1 MIANKTINGLTSKTP
16 QRLLL
21 DAGAFFKN
29 FDMDTDT
36 FESAVTAGK
45 LLGATK
51 GGGSFSAVPAIRKIE
66 IDGVRGSVK
75 GLGVL
80 DTWEVKLGANI
91 VEVSADT
98 LVSALAIAD
107 KAVGTDGTATGGADL
122 SGYDIITGRSHILDA
137 DYIGNV
143 TWVGTLSGSLKPV
156 IIQVLNALNEKGLE
170 LSFEDKSEGVVE
182 TEFMGNFDFTD
193 PDKVPFVIYY
203 PKETT

>member
-98 LVSALAIAD
+98 LASALAIAD
-107 KAVGTDGTATGGADL
+107 KVAGTDGTATGGADL
-122 SGYDIITGRSHILDA
+122 SGYDIITGRNRILDA

-193 PDKVPFVIYY
+193 PDNVPFVIYY

>member
-16 QRLLL
+16 LRLLL

-29 FDMDTDT
+29 FDVKTDT
-36 FESAVTAGK
+36 FESAVIAKK

-80 DTWEVKLGANI
+80 DTWEVKIGANI
-91 VEVSADT
+91 VEVTADT
-98 LVSALAIAD
+98 LVSALGIAD
-107 KAVGTDGTATGGADL
+107 KTAGTDGSAGGGADL
-122 SGYDIITGRSHILDA
+122 SGYDIITGRSHILDT

-156 IIQVLNALNEKGLE
+156 IIQVFNALNEKGLE

-182 TEFMGNFDFTD
+182 TEFMGNFDFAD
-193 PDKVPFVIYY
+193 PDNVPFVIYY
-203 PKETT
+203 PKETA

>member
-16 QRLLL
+16 LRLLL

-29 FDMDTDT
+29 FDMKADT
-36 FESAVTAGK
+36 FESAVIAKK

-80 DTWEVKLGANI
+80 DTWEVKIGANI
-91 VEVSADT
+91 VEVTADT
-98 LVSALAIAD
+98 LVSALGIAD
-107 KAVGTDGTATGGADL
+107 KTSGTDGSGTGGADL
-122 SGYDIITGRSHILDA
+122 SGYDIITGRSHILDT
-137 DYIGNV
+137 DYIDNI

-156 IIQVLNALNEKGLE
+156 IIQVFNALNEKGLE
-170 LSFEDKSEGVVE
+170 LAFEDKSEGVVE
-182 TEFMGNFDFTD
+182 TEFMGNFSFDD
-193 PDKVPFVIYY
+193 PDKVPFDIYY
-203 PKETT
+203 PKETV